1 MDELQP
7 KPAPE
12 GEMPTV
18 ELDSDSAKILADLG
32 SILRDLE
39 FVVGCCDR
47 LLPML
52 EDEDRDAVTIEALWT
67 AALVAYARCFASGKR
82 FGLDEDSFV
91 GLEGEVVAF
100 HRLLLNLRN
109 KHIAHSVNPF
119 EVVRIGAILSPLVSQ
134 DKKVEGI
141 ATLAMKHIAGDGE
154 AIQGVAGLARSLRIR
169 VAQLGTD
176 RLRVVREEAEQCDIA
191 SLYRL
196 PRLRTTAPG
205 PEQSARAR

>member
-1 MDELQP
+1 MDALQP
-7 KPAPE
+7 EPAPKD
-12 GEMPTV
+12 EMPTV
-18 ELDSDSAKILADLG
+18 ELESDSAKALADLG

-39 FVVGCCDR
+39 FVISCCDR

-52 EDEDRDAVTIEALWT
+52 EQEERDVVTIEALWT

-91 GLEGEVVAF
+91 GLEGDVVAF
-100 HRLLLNLRN
+100 HRLLLSLRN

-119 EVVRIGAILSPLVSQ
+119 EVVRVGAILSPLASQ

-141 ATLAMKHIAGDGE
+141 ATLAMKHVAGDE
-154 AIQGVAGLARSLRIR
+154 QAIQGVGGLARSLRTR
-169 VAQLGTD
+169 VVQLGRD
-176 RLRVVREEAEQCDIA
+176 QLRVVQEEAVQCDIE